1 MLFTVKRSFV
11 LGLTLFLT
19 AILMAQIRGN
29 EIAVQVQP
37 NHADWNYRLG
47 EEAVF
52 NVAVLKDGCPL
63 PQAKVDIEAG
73 PVMYPDIKR
82 SGMVLKD
89 GTTTWKAKMK
99 TAGFYRLKVWAYVG
113 NKIYEGLCT
122 IGYAPET
129 LQPTDNCP
137 ADFDQFWGNAYKE
150 ASQWPLDAHRRLLP
164 ERCTERVKVYEVS
177 FNGLCPGNRIY
188 GILCIPTAFTGPR
201 PALLRVPGAGVRPYQ
216 GDMQLA
222 DRGVITLEIG
232 VHGIPVTMPLQV
244 YDNLFQGALKEYW
257 ETNLDNRDQM
267 PYKRIFIGAL
277 RAVDYLTQL
286 PEWDGKT
293 LGVTGSSQGGMLSL
307 VCGALHPKVTF
318 LGVVHAAMC
327 DHTASLH
334 GKACGWPHYFYGQKQ
349 PDAKKVAVSGYFD
362 GVNFARRLTIP
373 SWFSFG
379 YNDEVVPPNSTYAT
393 YNVTKGS
400 RSLSLYPA
408 MGHFWFQEQWDEWQE
423 WVATQLKVTA
433 REGADKRNSNAK

>member
-1 MLFTVKRSFV
+1 MSFTLKRS
-11 LGLTLFLT
+11 LTLCLILFLT
-19 AILMAQIRGN
+19 ATLMAQIRGN
-29 EIAVQVQP
+29 EITVQVQP

-63 PQAKVDIEAG
+63 PQVKVDIEAG
-73 PVMYPDIKR
+73 PVMYPDVKR
-82 SGMVLKD
+82 SVMVLKG
-89 GTTTWKAKMK
+89 GTTTWKATMK
-99 TAGFYRLKVWAYVG
+99 TAGFYRLKVRAHVG
-113 NKIYEGLCT
+113 NKTYDGLCT
-122 IGYAPET
+122 VGYAPET

-137 ADFDQFWGNAYKE
+137 ADFDRFWANAYKE

-164 ERCTERVKVYEVS
+164 ERCTERVTVYEVS

-188 GILCIPTAFTGPR
+188 GILCIPTSFTGPR

-244 YDNLFQGALKEYW
+244 YDNLFQGVLKGYW
-257 ETNLDNRDQM
+257 KTNLDNRDQM

-286 PEWDGKT
+286 PEWDGKV

-318 LGVVHAAMC
+318 VGVVHAAMC
-327 DHTASLH
+327 DHTASLY

-362 GVNFARRLTIP
+362 GVNFARRLAIP

-379 YNDEVVPPNSTYAT
+379 YNDEVVPPNSAYAT
-393 YNVTKGS
+393 YNVAKGL

-423 WVATQLKVTA
+423 WLATQLKVK
-433 REGADKRNSNAK
+433 G

>member
-1 MLFTVKRSFV
+1 MSFTFKRS
-11 LGLTLFLT
+11 LTLCLILFLT
-19 AILMAQIRGN
+19 ATLMAQIRGN
-29 EIAVQVQP
+29 EITVQVQP

-63 PQAKVDIEAG
+63 PQVKVDIEAG
-73 PVMYPDIKR
+73 PVMYPDVKR
-82 SGMVLKD
+82 SGMVLKG
-89 GTTTWKAKMK
+89 GTTTWKATMK
-99 TAGFYRLKVWAYVG
+99 TAGFYRLKVRAHVG
-113 NKIYEGLCT
+113 SKTYDGLCT
-122 IGYAPET
+122 VGYAPET
-129 LQPTDNCP
+129 LHPIDNCP

-164 ERCTERVKVYEVS
+164 ERCTERVTVYEVS

-188 GILCIPTAFTGPR
+188 GILCIPTAFTGSR

-244 YDNLFQGALKEYW
+244 YDNLFQGALKGYW

-286 PEWDGKT
+286 PEWDGKV

-318 LGVVHAAMC
+318 VGVVHAAMC

-362 GVNFARRLTIP
+362 GVNFARRLAIP

-379 YNDEVVPPNSTYAT
+379 YNDEVVPPNSAYAT
-393 YNVTKGS
+393 YNVAKGL

-423 WVATQLKVTA
+423 WLATQLKVK
-433 REGADKRNSNAK
+433 G